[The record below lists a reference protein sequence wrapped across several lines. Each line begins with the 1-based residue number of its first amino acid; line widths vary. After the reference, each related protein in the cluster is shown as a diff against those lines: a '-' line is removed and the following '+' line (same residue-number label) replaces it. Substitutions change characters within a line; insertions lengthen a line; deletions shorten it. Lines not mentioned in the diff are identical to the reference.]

1 MEHEMS
7 NLSSLFNEKID
18 INHEFNTYII
28 FSKEKY
34 FILNGEKHYFS
45 TLDKIS
51 IFLDLA
57 TRPKFVFYK
66 ENKQTNSFK
75 IVEIPSALAQDLINM
90 FHVQADFGG
99 YNSVVRDIK

>member
-1 MEHEMS
+1 MS
-7 NLSSLFNEKID
+7 NLSSLINEKKYRNHDID
-18 INHEFNTYII
+18 TYVI

-45 TLDKIS
+45 ALDKIS
-51 IFLDLA
+51 IFLDSK

-75 IVEIPSALAQDLINM
+75 VVNIPSSLAQDLSNM
-90 FHVQADFGG
+90 FHVQVDFGG
-99 YNSVVRDIK
+99 YNNVVRDIK

>member
-1 MEHEMS
+1 MS
-7 NLSSLFNEKID
+7 NLFNEKID
-18 INHEFNTYII
+18 RNHDFDTYII

-34 FILNGEKHYFS
+34 FILKGEKHYFS
-45 TLDKIS
+45 ALDKIS
-51 IFLDLA
+51 LFLGLN

-75 IVEIPSALAQDLINM
+75 VMDIPPALAQDLINM
-90 FHVQADFGG
+90 FHVQVDLGG